1 MPSISASPNGANVPR
16 NRQFTIRPL
25 FVGPPRLNPYKRL
38 LSRFYEP
45 LFLLRILGQT
55 RGSHITD
62 QSLDLGPEKKLQRK
76 FLHNL
81 SYVCD
86 FEKGGKSCTAIGLE
100 DSETCYKF
108 WVASNKAINK
118 TVDFLKN
125 ALNQL
130 KNVASHSPRDLEAS
144 KKAFVEFCLT
154 FATSRIKNEA
164 QCLCKGIEEATK
176 ANKGLFLP
184 H

>member
-1 MPSISASPNGANVPR
+1 M
-16 NRQFTIRPL
+16 
-25 FVGPPRLNPYKRL
+25 
-38 LSRFYEP
+38 
-45 LFLLRILGQT
+45 
-55 RGSHITD
+55 TD
-62 QSLDLGPEKKLQRK
+62 DSLDLSPEKKLQRK

-130 KNVASHSPRDLEAS
+130 KNVASHSPQDLEAS
-144 KKAFVEFCLT
+144 KKAFVDFCLK
-154 FATSRIKNEA
+154 FATSRIKDEA
-164 QCLCKGIEEATK
+164 RCLCKAIKEATGAK
-176 ANKGLFLP
+176 EGSYLP

>member
-1 MPSISASPNGANVPR
+1 M
-16 NRQFTIRPL
+16 
-25 FVGPPRLNPYKRL
+25 
-38 LSRFYEP
+38 
-45 LFLLRILGQT
+45 
-55 RGSHITD
+55 TD

-108 WVASNKAINK
+108 WVASNKASNK

-130 KNVASHSPRDLEAS
+130 KNVASHSPQDLETS
-144 KKAFVEFCLT
+144 KKAFVDFCLK
-154 FATSRIKNEA
+154 FATSRVKDEA
-164 QCLCKGIEEATK
+164 RCLCKAIEEATK
-176 ANKGLFLP
+176 ANKGWYLP